1 MLNLLLVIAYFGRL
15 NIILNL
21 LYSFIKF
28 CFLNFTTM
36 KIFRKIRFDLLK
48 NNSIGKYFKYAIGEI
63 VLVVIGILIALQI
76 NLVNEQRKSH
86 DILTANLHGV
96 LKELKI
102 DLDKVNQ
109 LIIIYKENNKKRKS
123 FINETKY
130 EKLSLGVL
138 ESSLENF
145 TKDLDL
151 QYSYF
156 KKIQNSGITQ
166 FGDYEEIMDGLIEY
180 YDNTLPY
187 LNKLTAIY
195 DEQVTREDEFWRYEQ
210 NSYEFNFL
218 DGLKSY
224 QTNNEAKRKLIE
236 LLKTPTARNILKIDM
251 RRNVFI
257 IGRLSKLEPKLKNM
271 ILSLEEILNK
281 S

>member
-1 MLNLLLVIAYFGRL
+1 
-15 NIILNL
+15 
-21 LYSFIKF
+21 
-28 CFLNFTTM
+28 M